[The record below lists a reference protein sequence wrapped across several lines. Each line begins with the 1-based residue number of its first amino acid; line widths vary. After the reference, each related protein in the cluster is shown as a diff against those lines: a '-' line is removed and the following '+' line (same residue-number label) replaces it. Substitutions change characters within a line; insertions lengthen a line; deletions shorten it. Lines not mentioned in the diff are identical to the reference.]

1 MHLKLKLLEKS
12 FNASPITPISHPLL
26 QHHNIKLSIKRD
38 DLLHP
43 VISGNKWRKLKYNLN
58 DAINQ
63 QANTLVSMG
72 GAYSNYLHAL
82 AYVGNKLHLK
92 TIGII
97 RGEQPAQLNAT
108 LTDMVAWG
116 MDLRFVSR
124 SDYRIYRTYKQTGDV
139 PGLPPNHYW
148 LPEGGS
154 SQLVLQGIGELV
166 AEINEP
172 YDYLSV
178 ACGTGATLAGLVSA
192 STGQILGFAAL
203 KNTDYLRDDIKQLLT
218 QNHDNWQLITDYH
231 FGGFA
236 KINSKL
242 VRFIQNFEQ
251 ITAIPLEP
259 IYTGKMLYGLFDLI
273 GKGYFKSGQRII
285 ALHTGGLQGNRGFG
299 TTWTES

>member
-1 MHLKLKLLEKS
+1 MYLKLKLLEKS
-12 FNASPITPISHPLL
+12 FNASPITPINHPLL

-43 VISGNKWRKLKYNLN
+43 IISGNKWRKLKYNLN

-63 QANTLVSMG
+63 QADTLISMG
-72 GAYSNYLHAL
+72 GSYSNYLHAL
-82 AYVGNKLHLK
+82 AYVGNKLNLN

-97 RGEQPAQLNAT
+97 RCERPAQLNPT
-108 LTDMVAWG
+108 LTDMLEWG

-124 SDYRIYRTYKQTGDV
+124 SDYRTYRTFKKTDDV
-139 PGLPPNHYW
+139 PGLTPNDYW

-154 SQLVLQGIGELV
+154 SQFVLQGVGELV

-172 YDYLSV
+172 YDYLCV
-178 ACGTGATLAGLVSA
+178 ACGTGATLAGLISA
-192 STGQILGFAAL
+192 NTDQILGFAAL
-203 KNTDYLRDDIKQLLT
+203 KNADYLPEDIKQLLT
-218 QNHDNWQLITDYH
+218 QDYCNWQLITDYH

-236 KINSKL
+236 KINPEL

-251 ITAIPLEP
+251 NTAIPIEP

-273 GKGYFKSGQRII
+273 SKGYFKSGQRII

-299 TTWTES
+299 KTWKES

>member
-1 MHLKLKLLEKS
+1 MDLKLNILENS

-43 VISGNKWRKLKYNLN
+43 VISGNKWRKLKYGLIH
-58 DAINQ
+58 AINR
-63 QANTLVSMG
+63 QADTLISMG
-72 GAYSNYLHAL
+72 GSHSNYLHAL
-82 AYVGNKLHLK
+82 AYVGNKLHLN

-97 RGEQPAQLNAT
+97 RGEQPAQLNPT
-108 LTDMVAWG
+108 LTDMRAWG
-116 MDLRFVSR
+116 MDLRFISR
-124 SDYRIYRTYKQTGDV
+124 SDYLIYRTYKKTGDV
-139 PGLPPNHYW
+139 PGLTANEYW
-148 LPEGGS
+148 FPEGGA
-154 SQLVLQGIGELV
+154 SQFGLPGVSELV

-178 ACGTGATLAGLVSA
+178 ACGTGTTLAGLIGA

-203 KNTDYLRDDIKQLLT
+203 KNADYLRDDIKQLLS
-218 QNHDNWQLITDYH
+218 QNYSNWQLITDYH
-231 FGGFA
+231 CGGFA
-236 KINSKL
+236 KINPEL
-242 VRFIQNFEQ
+242 VRFIQDFEQ
-251 ITAIPLEP
+251 ITTVPLEP

-299 TTWTES
+299 KTWKES